1 MAEHDGTAEPG
12 AFEHLS
18 GLKGLLSRWMIC
30 KNGNLEPLEQE
41 RISSDVY

>member
-1 MAEHDGTAEPG
+1 MTGLRSQG

-18 GLKGLLSRWMIC
+18 GLKGLISRWMIC